1 MLNFKEQLNRG
12 HFHLMRSHCRCVIR
26 YANATARRAD
36 PYVTLLQQPLCL
48 AIFLVPLC
56 TPTLLIG
63 LWRYVYSKT
72 ILADVRISE

>member
-1 MLNFKEQLNRG
+1 M
-12 HFHLMRSHCRCVIR
+12 
-26 YANATARRAD
+26 
-36 PYVTLLQQPLCL
+36 TLLQQPLCL